1 MIENKTH
8 MSKKLIGFI
17 LILVLF
23 LSFPLAFAVEPIPK
37 AEPEN
42 YCKDPDSWAEWDAL
56 VAKYQNDKGI
66 QTPHTLRVGLCIK
79 IEQGTIKLRDAIDLF
94 NHARNMVIREKL
106 AEQNESKKSL

>member
-1 MIENKTH
+1 

-42 YCKDPDSWAEWDAL
+42 YCNDPDSWAEWDAL
-56 VAKYQNDKGI
+56 VAKYPNDKDI
-66 QTPHTLRVGLCIK
+66 QTLHALRVGLCIK
-79 IEQGTIKLRDAIDLF
+79 IEQGTITLKDAIDLF
-94 NHARNMVIREKL
+94 NRVHDMVIRKKL
-106 AEQNESKKSL
+106 AEQNEGKKSL

>member
-1 MIENKTH
+1 

-23 LSFPLAFAVEPIPK
+23 LSLPLAFAVEPIPK

-56 VAKYQNDKGI
+56 VAKYPNDKDV
-66 QTPHTLRVGLCIK
+66 QTLHALRLGLCIK
-79 IEQGTIKLRDAIDLF
+79 IEQGTITLKDAINLF
-94 NHARNMVIREKL
+94 DRAHDMVIREKL
-106 AEQNESKKSL
+106 AEQNEGKKSL